1 MNIFMFSR
9 NLSVPDFV
17 RRFFV
22 SCTQISEAYAVRT
35 VMKFG
40 YDWRKIGHKS
50 KRRKDFESTFIP
62 YSRYDY
68 TIASDKMQ
76 YFLSYIIFQLP
87 SMQQMHPSEAGSRA
101 LTGTHLLSLIL
112 FG

>member
-1 MNIFMFSR
+1 MF
-9 NLSVPDFV
+9 DFV

-22 SCTQISEAYAVRT
+22 SCIQISEAYAVRT
-35 VMKFG
+35 LMKFG

-68 TIASDKMQ
+68 TIARDKMQ
-76 YFLSYIIFQLP
+76 YFLSDIVF
-87 SMQQMHPSEAGSRA
+87 
-101 LTGTHLLSLIL
+101 LISSTAINAANASK
-112 FG
+112 